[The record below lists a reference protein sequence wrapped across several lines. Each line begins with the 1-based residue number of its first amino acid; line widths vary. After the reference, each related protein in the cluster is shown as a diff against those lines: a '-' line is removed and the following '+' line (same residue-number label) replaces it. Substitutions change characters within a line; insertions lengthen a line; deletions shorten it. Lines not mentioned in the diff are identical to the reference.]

1 MPSSIVAKMACI
13 EPANLA
19 IAQMLGLYEREINMF
34 EHVLDDTPIRT
45 PTCHGA
51 VRAADGRFLLLLEDL
66 SVDYDVGD
74 QVVGATL
81 EQTERVVE
89 TLAQMHATWWG
100 KPELAA
106 MTWLPAPNAPQ
117 YLAAVPNI
125 YRGGLAVLET
135 EWADRVPPAAID
147 VARSVDPQFEE
158 LLHRT
163 AGGPSTLIHSDTRL
177 DNVFFEKDGDGIAM
191 IDFQLALGSRRCR
204 HRLPRRYQRAARVG
218 SGTLGSDP
226 SALARGDRRSRHH
239 RLPVRRCAAALSRA
253 AMYFLSG
260 AMSLIGTFDA
270 GNDRGASMAEAYSTR
285 ILNHVVD
292 IDVWFGAL
300 KRRPRASARRTPAVD
315 RLALHSEPDVGRSA
329 HCRPGAVV
337 RRRRDRRLDEGDTS
351 DPVERVRE
359 HHGQRIGRH
368 VGAGAQRSLR
378 RHRSRCSRSPR
389 GIPPGVRRRFGSLA
403 SPAARCPA
411 RWGSASRR
419 GRPAA

>member
-1 MPSSIVAKMACI
+1 MDVPATPADITAEYLNEVAVSALGGGEVTSVRCTDIGEGTGIFGQIARLDLTAIGGDGTMPSSIVAKMACI
-13 EPANLA
+13 EPANLE

-51 VRAADGRFLLLLEDL
+51 VRADDGRFLLLLEDL

-106 MTWLPAPNAPQ
+106 MTWLPVPNAPQ

-125 YRGGLAVLET
+125 YRAGLAVLET

-191 IDFQLALGSRRCR
+191 IDFQLALQGRAVADIAYLVGTSVPHELGREHWEAILR
-204 HRLPRRYQRAARVG
+204 HWHEAVAD
-218 SGTLGSDP
+218 LGITDYP
-226 SALARGDRRSRHH
+226 FDDALRHY
-239 RLPVRRCAAALSRA
+239 REA

-292 IDVWFGAL
+292 ID
-300 KRRPRASARRTPAVD
+300 ARSV
-315 RLALHSEPDVGRSA
+315 L
-329 HCRPGAVV
+329 
-337 RRRRDRRLDEGDTS
+337 
-351 DPVERVRE
+351 
-359 HHGQRIGRH
+359 
-368 VGAGAQRSLR
+368 
-378 RHRSRCSRSPR
+378 
-389 GIPPGVRRRFGSLA
+389 
-403 SPAARCPA
+403 
-411 RWGSASRR
+411 
-419 GRPAA
+419 